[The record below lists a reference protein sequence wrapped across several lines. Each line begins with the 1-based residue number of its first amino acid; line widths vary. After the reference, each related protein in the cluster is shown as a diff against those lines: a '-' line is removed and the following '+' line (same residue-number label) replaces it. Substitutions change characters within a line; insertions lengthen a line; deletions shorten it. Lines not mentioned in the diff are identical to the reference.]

1 MTVVARVGPRNE
13 VSLTVFASD
22 SWRQNIKG
30 PGNYARAFECVV
42 SPSGFEPE
50 TY

>member
-1 MTVVARVGPRNE
+1 LSRR
-13 VSLTVFASD
+13 SLALNL
-22 SWRQNIKG
+22 RIKLS
-30 PGNYARAFECVV
+30 FMVV